1 MFGAALA
8 ALRIECKPKALAVFL
23 LVVSGLGLTMLFLEI
38 TEDYTMAYSGH
49 CGFRASTCTPFYFYD
64 LDYEIQTPLK
74 VFPIAVMDVTLASY
88 QNLSHKRSYEVIM
101 KLAREVQKVE
111 GSFISLFHNETLSNK
126 GIWRRWKKLYI
137 DMLKQL
143 APSS

>member
-1 MFGAALA
+1 
-8 ALRIECKPKALAVFL
+8 
-23 LVVSGLGLTMLFLEI
+23 MLF
-38 TEDYTMAYSGH
+38 EDYL
-49 CGFRASTCTPFYFYD
+49 GFRAGTCTPFLFYD

-101 KLAREVQKVE
+101 KLAKEVRQVE
-111 GSFISLFHNETLSNK
+111 GSFISMFDNETLSNK

-137 DMLKQL
+137 DMFKQL
-143 APSS
+143 SSSHD